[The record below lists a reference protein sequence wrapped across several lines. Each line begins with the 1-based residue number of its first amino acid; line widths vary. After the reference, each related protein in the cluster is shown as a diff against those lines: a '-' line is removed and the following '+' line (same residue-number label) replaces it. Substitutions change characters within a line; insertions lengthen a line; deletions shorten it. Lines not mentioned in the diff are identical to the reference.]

1 MPTSYAY
8 KVRDREGKMAAGAM
22 EAESEQAVVARLRQM
37 GYAPISIEEEKGAGL
52 KTEIRLPGVSGVKL
66 KDLAV
71 FSRQFATMINSGLSL
86 LRALT
91 ILGEQ
96 TSNRRLG
103 EVIIQVRAEVEKGTS
118 LSAALARH
126 PKIFNRL
133 YVSMVRAGEIGGFLD
148 QVLVKVAETFEKEVE
163 LRGKIRSAM
172 TYPVVVFIMVIGI
185 VAAMLIFIVPTFENL
200 YASLGGTLPLPTRM
214 LMGASQLLRR
224 FFLIVVLLAGV
235 LIFLFRKWKASQRG
249 RYQWDKFKLKVKV
262 FGPLFHKSALSRFSR
277 TLATLIR
284 SGVPILQAPGEW
296 GRDRQQPG
304 HLPGRARRPGL
315 GPRGREP
322 RHPLSKHSA
331 FPAMVVQMMAVGEE
345 TGALDTMLSKIA
357 DFYDQEVEAAVAS
370 LTSMI
375 EPLLI
380 AVMGAAVGGM
390 VIADLQGEEPRKDGS
405 EKEESHVL
413 QTLRRRLQGEREGG
427 FTLSS

>member
-8 KVRDREGKMAAGAM
+8 KVRDREGKVAAGAM

-37 GYAPISIEEEKGAGL
+37 GYAPISIEEDKGAGL

-103 EVIIQVRAEVEKGTS
+103 EVVTQVRAEVEKGTS

-185 VAAMLIFIVPTFENL
+185 VAAMLIFIVPTFQNL

-224 FFLIVVLLAGV
+224 FFLIVVLLVGV
-235 LIFLFRKWKASQRG
+235 LVFLFRKWKASQKG
-249 RYQWDKFKLKVKV
+249 RYQWDRFKLKVKV
-262 FGPLFHKSALSRFSR
+262 FGPLFHKTALSRFSR
-277 TLATLIR
+277 TLSTLIR
-284 SGVPILQAPGEW
+284 SGVPILQGLEIVGETVNNQVISRAV
-296 GRDRQQPG
+296 RDVQDSV
-304 HLPGRARRPGL
+304 
-315 GPRGREP
+315 REGESLAT
-322 RHPLSKHSA
+322 PLSKHSA
-331 FPAMVVQMMAVGEE
+331 FPSMVVQMMAVGEE
-345 TGALDTMLSKIA
+345 TGALDTMLSKVA

-375 EPLLI
+375 EPILI

-390 VIADLQGEEPRKDGS
+390 VIALYLPLFNIINLVQ
-405 EKEESHVL
+405 
-413 QTLRRRLQGEREGG
+413 
-427 FTLSS
+427 

>member
-8 KVRDREGKMAAGAM
+8 RVRDREGKMAAGSM
-22 EAESEQAVVARLRQM
+22 EAESEEAVVSRLRQL
-37 GYAPISIEEEKGAGL
+37 GYAPISIEAEKSAGL
-52 KTEIRLPGVSGVKL
+52 KAEVRLPGSGRVKL

-103 EVIIQVRAEVEKGTS
+103 EVIVQVRAEVEKGSS
-118 LSAALARH
+118 LSAALAKH
-126 PKIFNRL
+126 PKVFNRL

-148 QVLVKVAETFEKEVE
+148 QVLVEVAETFEKEVT

-172 TYPVVVFIMVIGI
+172 TYPVVVFAMVLLI
-185 VAAMLIFIVPTFENL
+185 VSAMLVFIVPTFAGL
-200 YASLGGTLPLPTRM
+200 YESLGGTLPLPTRM
-214 LMGASQLLRR
+214 LISASNGMRR
-224 FFLIVVLLAGV
+224 FFLLIVLGLVGLA
-235 LIFLFRKWKASQRG
+235 FAYKRWRATPAG
-249 RYQWDKFKLKVKV
+249 RYRLDQFKLKVKV
-262 FGPLFHKSALSRFSR
+262 FGPLFHKSAISRFSR

-284 SGVPILQAPGEW
+284 TGVPILQALEIVAETVNNGVISRAVRDVQDSVREGES
-296 GRDRQQPG
+296 
-304 HLPGRARRPGL
+304 LAT
-315 GPRGREP
+315 
-322 RHPLSKHSA
+322 PLSKHPV

-345 TGALDTMLSKIA
+345 TGALDIMLSKVA

-375 EPLLI
+375 EPILI

-390 VIADLQGEEPRKDGS
+390 VIALYLPLFSIINLVQ
-405 EKEESHVL
+405 
-413 QTLRRRLQGEREGG
+413 
-427 FTLSS
+427 

>member
-1 MPTSYAY
+1 MPISYAY
-8 KVRDREGKMAAGAM
+8 KVRDREGKMAAGSM
-22 EAESEQAVVARLRQM
+22 EAESEEAVVSRLRQL
-37 GYAPISIEEEKGAGL
+37 GYAPVSIEVEKGAGL
-52 KTEIRLPGVSGVKL
+52 KAEVRLPGSGRVKL

-96 TSNRRLG
+96 TSNRRLAQ
-103 EVIIQVRAEVEKGTS
+103 VITLVRAEVEKGTS
-118 LSAALARH
+118 LSAAMAKH

-163 LRGKIRSAM
+163 LRGKVRSAM
-172 TYPVVVFIMVIGI
+172 TYPVVVFAMVLLI
-185 VAAMLIFIVPTFENL
+185 VSAMLIFIVPTFENL
-200 YASLGGTLPLPTRM
+200 YESLGGQLPLPTR
-214 LMGASQLLRR
+214 LLISVSQGVRR
-224 FFLIVVLLAGV
+224 FFLVLVLALVG
-235 LIFLFRKWKASQRG
+235 LGFAYRRWRATPAG
-249 RYQWDKFKLKVKV
+249 RYRLDQFKLKVKV
-262 FGPLFHKSALSRFSR
+262 FGPLFHKTALSRFSR

-284 SGVPILQAPGEW
+284 SGVPILQALEIVAETVNNGVISRAVRDVQDSVREGES
-296 GRDRQQPG
+296 
-304 HLPGRARRPGL
+304 LAT
-315 GPRGREP
+315 
-322 RHPLSKHSA
+322 PLSKHPT

-345 TGALDTMLSKIA
+345 TGALDVMLSKVA

-375 EPLLI
+375 EPILI

-390 VIADLQGEEPRKDGS
+390 VVALYLPLFRIIELVK
-405 EKEESHVL
+405 
-413 QTLRRRLQGEREGG
+413 
-427 FTLSS
+427 

>member
-1 MPTSYAY
+1 MPTGYAY
-8 KVRDREGKMAAGAM
+8 KVRDRDGKMAAGSM
-22 EAESEQAVVARLRQM
+22 EAESEEAVVGRLRQL
-37 GYAPISIEEEKGAGL
+37 GYAPISIEPEKGAGL
-52 KTEIRLPGVSGVKL
+52 KTEVKLPGTGRVKL

-103 EVIIQVRAEVEKGTS
+103 EVIIQVRA
-118 LSAALARH
+118 
-126 PKIFNRL
+126 
-133 YVSMVRAGEIGGFLD
+133 GEIGGFLD

-172 TYPVVVFIMVIGI
+172 TYPVVVFAMVIMI
-185 VAAMLIFIVPTFENL
+185 VGAMLIFIVPTFENL

-214 LMGASQLLRR
+214 LMGASNILRR
-224 FFLIVVLLAGV
+224 FFPVVVLAVVALV
-235 LIFLFRKWKASQRG
+235 FLFRRWKATDSG

-277 TLATLIR
+277 TLSTLIR
-284 SGVPILQAPGEW
+284 SGVPILQALEIVGDTVNNMVISRAVRDVQDSVREGES
-296 GRDRQQPG
+296 
-304 HLPGRARRPGL
+304 LAT
-315 GPRGREP
+315 
-322 RHPLSKHSA
+322 PLSKHA
-331 FPAMVVQMMAVGEE
+331 TFPAMVVQMMAVGEE
-345 TGALDTMLSKIA
+345 TGALDTMLSKVA

-375 EPLLI
+375 EPILI

-390 VIADLQGEEPRKDGS
+390 VIALYMPLFNIINLVQ
-405 EKEESHVL
+405 
-413 QTLRRRLQGEREGG
+413 
-427 FTLSS
+427 

>member
-1 MPTSYAY
+1 MPTTYAY
-8 KVRDREGKMAAGAM
+8 KVRDREGKMAAGSM
-22 EAESEQAVVARLRQM
+22 EAESEEAVVGRLRQL
-37 GYAPISIEEEKGAGL
+37 GYAPISIEPEKGAGL
-52 KTEIRLPGVSGVKL
+52 KTEVKLPGTGRVKL

-86 LRALT
+86 LRSLT

-126 PKIFNRL
+126 PKVFNRL
-133 YVSMVRAGEIGGFLD
+133 YISMVRAGEIGGFLD

-172 TYPVVVFIMVIGI
+172 TYPVVVSIMVVGI
-185 VAAMLIFIVPTFENL
+185 VSAMLIFIVPTFENL
-200 YASLGGTLPLPTRM
+200 YSSLGGTLPLPTRM
-214 LMGASQLLRR
+214 LMGASNILRR
-224 FFLIVVLLAGV
+224 FFPVVVLAVVALV
-235 LIFLFRKWKASQRG
+235 FLFRRWKATDSG

-277 TLATLIR
+277 TLSTLIR
-284 SGVPILQAPGEW
+284 SGVPILQALEIVGETVNNMVISRAV
-296 GRDRQQPG
+296 RDVQDSV
-304 HLPGRARRPGL
+304 
-315 GPRGREP
+315 REGESLAT
-322 RHPLSKHSA
+322 PLAKHA
-331 FPAMVVQMMAVGEE
+331 TFPAMVVQMMAVGEE
-345 TGALDTMLSKIA
+345 TGALDTMLSKVA

-375 EPLLI
+375 EPILI

-390 VIADLQGEEPRKDGS
+390 VIALYMPLFNIINLVQ
-405 EKEESHVL
+405 
-413 QTLRRRLQGEREGG
+413 
-427 FTLSS
+427 

>member
-1 MPTSYAY
+1 MPTTYGY
-8 KVRDREGKMAAGAM
+8 KVRDREGKLLGGSL
-22 EAESEQAVVARLRQM
+22 EAESEEAVIGRLRQL
-37 GYAPISIEEEKGAGL
+37 GYTPLSIEAEKGAGL
-52 KTEIRLPGVSGVKL
+52 KTELRLPGTGRVKL
-66 KDLAV
+66 KDLAI

-96 TSNRRLG
+96 TANRRLG
-103 EVIIQVRAEVEKGTS
+103 EVVGQIRAEVETGMS
-118 LSAALARH
+118 LSAAMAKH

-148 QVLVKVAETFEKEVE
+148 QVLVKVAETFEKEVA

-172 TYPVVVFIMVIGI
+172 TYPVVVFIMVIAI

-200 YASLGGTLPLPTRM
+200 YESLGETLPLPTRM
-214 LMGASQLLRR
+214 LMGASNLLRR
-224 FFLIVVLLAGV
+224 FFLVVVLLVGV
-235 LIFLFRKWKASQRG
+235 LSFLFRKWKASQRG
-249 RYQWDKFKLKVKV
+249 RYQWDRFKLKVKV

-284 SGVPILQAPGEW
+284 SGVPILQALEIVGETVNNQVISRAV
-296 GRDRQQPG
+296 RDVQDSV
-304 HLPGRARRPGL
+304 
-315 GPRGREP
+315 REGESLATP
-322 RHPLSKHSA
+322 LAKHPT

-345 TGALDTMLSKIA
+345 TGALDTMLTKVA

-370 LTSMI
+370 LTSLI
-375 EPLLI
+375 EPILI

-390 VIADLQGEEPRKDGS
+390 VVALYLPLFRIIEFIK
-405 EKEESHVL
+405 
-413 QTLRRRLQGEREGG
+413 
-427 FTLSS
+427 

>member
-22 EAESEQAVVARLRQM
+22 EAESEEAVVSRLRQL
-37 GYAPISIEEEKGAGL
+37 GYAPISIEPEKGTGL
-52 KTEIRLPGVSGVKL
+52 KTEVRLPGAGRVKL
-66 KDLAV
+66 KDLSV

-103 EVIIQVRAEVEKGTS
+103 EVITQVRAEVEKGTS
-118 LSAALARH
+118 LSAALAKH

-148 QVLVKVAETFEKEVE
+148 QVLVKVAETFEKEVA

-172 TYPVVVFIMVIGI
+172 TYPVVVFVMVIGI
-185 VAAMLIFIVPTFENL
+185 VGAMLLFIVPTFENL
-200 YASLGGTLPLPTRM
+200 YESLGGTLPMPTRM
-214 LMGASQLLRR
+214 LMGASNLLRR
-224 FFLIVVLLAGV
+224 FFLLVVLGV
-235 LIFLFRKWKASQRG
+235 GLLVFAFRRWKATPSG
-249 RYQWDKFKLKVKV
+249 RYQWDRFKLKVKV

-284 SGVPILQAPGEW
+284 SGVPILQALEIVGETVNNMVISRAV
-296 GRDRQQPG
+296 RDVQDSV
-304 HLPGRARRPGL
+304 
-315 GPRGREP
+315 REGESLAT
-322 RHPLSKHSA
+322 PLSKHAA

-345 TGALDTMLSKIA
+345 TGALDTMLTKVA

-375 EPLLI
+375 EPILI

-390 VIADLQGEEPRKDGS
+390 VIALYLPHFNINNLVQ
-405 EKEESHVL
+405 
-413 QTLRRRLQGEREGG
+413 
-427 FTLSS
+427 

>member
-8 KVRDREGKMAAGAM
+8 KVRDREGKMAAGSM
-22 EAESEQAVVARLRQM
+22 EAESEEAVVSRLRQL
-37 GYAPISIEEEKGAGL
+37 GYAPISIEAEKGAGL
-52 KTEIRLPGVSGVKL
+52 KAEVKLPGAGRVKL

-118 LSAALARH
+118 LSAAMARH
-126 PKIFNRL
+126 PKVFNRL

-172 TYPVVVFIMVIGI
+172 TYPVVVFTMVIGI
-185 VAAMLIFIVPTFENL
+185 VAAMLIFNVPTFESL
-200 YASLGGTLPLPTRM
+200 YESLGGTLPLPTRM
-214 LMGASQLLRR
+214 LMNASNILRR
-224 FFLIVVLLAGV
+224 FFPLVVLGMIV
-235 LIFLFRKWKASQRG
+235 LTFLFRRWKASQKG

-262 FGPLFHKSALSRFSR
+262 FGPLFHKTALSRFSR
-277 TLATLIR
+277 TLSTLIR
-284 SGVPILQAPGEW
+284 SGVPILQALEIVGETVNNQVISRAV
-296 GRDRQQPG
+296 RDVQDSV
-304 HLPGRARRPGL
+304 
-315 GPRGREP
+315 REGESLAT
-322 RHPLSKHSA
+322 PLSKHAA

-345 TGALDTMLSKIA
+345 TGALDTMLGKVA

-375 EPLLI
+375 EPILI

-390 VIADLQGEEPRKDGS
+390 VIALYMPLFNIINLVQ
-405 EKEESHVL
+405 
-413 QTLRRRLQGEREGG
+413 
-427 FTLSS
+427 